1 VIRKA
6 HGFALIDMI
15 FVTGVIGLLMSI
27 AMPRLIL
34 AKQSAGAASAIGTMR
49 TIGSSQLSYALTC
62 ASGFYAPS
70 LTTLGRPPAG
80 STEPFITPG
89 LGSADTV
96 VKSAY
101 TIQMTASPF
110 PGAPPSCNGVGA
122 GNTGQ
127 AFVAGADPTEVT
139 NMRFFAI
146 NANNV
151 IYEHNA
157 SLYAIMPETGAPAV
171 GQILR

>member
-127 AFVAGADPTEVT
+127 AFVAGADPTELT